1 MRISRPIAALTLS
14 LGFGA
19 GCSGSTQVP
28 MAAAPSIVTAPG
40 ATSAKITARDLR
52 TRLFIIAADS
62 MMGRQVGTLGN
73 FKAISYIASE
83 LERMGVEPAGE
94 DGYFQE
100 LPMYTRT
107 MVSTGN
113 LTVGQREFVAGE
125 DWAAL
130 PPIPQLGGLPVG
142 SIGNIDGVPVVYGG
156 DMADPTTFISA
167 EQAAGNLVILAP
179 PLDENGD
186 PTFGIA
192 APAIIA
198 WPEAA
203 GIAMANF
210 DGLPGQFL
218 SFFMAPQTFMST
230 EEPTDPS
237 GALALFISLEMAEA
251 MLGSPFA
258 DLEPGATG
266 TSVSGSFSFE
276 TTSPEVPTMNV
287 IGIVRGSD
295 PELRNQ
301 YVAIGA
307 HSDHVGFNQNP
318 VPHDSLR
325 AYLEVVRPLG
335 AESSSRA
342 ATDEEAAA
350 IVDVLDVLRA
360 RRPMDRPDSISNG
373 ADDDGSG
380 TVTTLELA
388 EAFASSPTRP
398 RRSVLF
404 VFHNGEE
411 GGLLGARHFTDNPTV
426 PRDSIVAQLNMDM
439 IGRGQTSDVSKGGP
453 AYVQLIGSR
462 RLSTEL
468 GDIVEAVNEAGGH
481 GFEFDYEYDAD
492 GHPSNFYCRS
502 DHAMY
507 ARHGIP
513 IVFFSTGSH
522 RDYHQVTDEPQ
533 YIQYDKMAR
542 IGNLIKAVADEVLN
556 LDHRVEVDGP
566 VPEDPNAPCQQ

>member
-1 MRISRPIAALTLS
+1 MRISRPIAALSLS
-14 LGFGA
+14 LGFGS
-19 GCSGSTQVP
+19 GCSGSAQVP
-28 MAAAPSIVTAPG
+28 TAAAPLVAPASV
-40 ATSAKITARDLR
+40 ATSAEITARDLR
-52 TRLFIIAADS
+52 TRLFVVAADS
-62 MMGRQVGTLGN
+62 MMGRKVGTLGN

-83 LERMGVEPAGE
+83 LERVGVEPAGE

-107 MVSTGN
+107 LVSSGG
-113 LTVGQREFVAGE
+113 LTVAQREFVAGE
-125 DWAAL
+125 DWAPL

-142 SIGNIDGVPVVYGG
+142 SVGTIDGVPVVYGG
-156 DMADPTTFISA
+156 DMADPGSLISA
-167 EQAAGNLVILAP
+167 DQAAGKLVILAP

-192 APAIIA
+192 ASAIGG
-198 WPEAA
+198 WPGAA

-210 DGLPGQFL
+210 DGLPRPFL
-218 SFFMAPQTFMST
+218 GFFMAPQSFMS
-230 EEPTDPS
+230 EEVPTDAQ
-237 GALALFISLEMAEA
+237 GALVLFISLEMAEA
-251 MLGSPFA
+251 ILGGPFA

-266 TSVSGSFSFE
+266 TSVAGGFSFE
-276 TTSPEVPTMNV
+276 TTAPEVPTMNV

-307 HSDHVGFNQNP
+307 HTDHIGFNQNP

-325 AYLEVVRPLG
+325 AFLEVVRPLG
-335 AESSSRA
+335 AESPRRDP
-342 ATDEEAAA
+342 TDEEAVA
-350 IVDVLDVLRA
+350 IASVLDGLRA

-380 TVTTLELA
+380 TVTTMALA
-388 EAFASSPTRP
+388 EAFASAPTKP

-411 GGLLGARHFTDNPTV
+411 AGLLGAKHFTDNPTV
-426 PRDSIVAQLNMDM
+426 PRDSIVAQLNIDM
-439 IGRGQTSDVSKGGP
+439 IGRGRTSDLSEAGP
-453 AYVQLIGSR
+453 GYVQLIGSR

-468 GDIVEAVNEAGGH
+468 GDIVEAVNAAGGH
-481 GFEFDYEYDAD
+481 DFEFDYEYDAD

-507 ARHGIP
+507 ARYGIP

-533 YIQYDKMAR
+533 YIDYGKMAR
-542 IGNLIKAVADEVLN
+542 IGKLIKGVADEVLN
-556 LDHRVEVDGP
+556 LDHRLVVDGA
-566 VPEDPNAPCQQ
+566 VPENPNAPCQQ

>member
-1 MRISRPIAALTLS
+1 
-14 LGFGA
+14 
-19 GCSGSTQVP
+19 
-28 MAAAPSIVTAPG
+28 
-40 ATSAKITARDLR
+40 
-52 TRLFIIAADS
+52 
-62 MMGRQVGTLGN
+62 
-73 FKAISYIASE
+73 
-83 LERMGVEPAGE
+83 
-94 DGYFQE
+94 
-100 LPMYTRT
+100 
-107 MVSTGN
+107 
-113 LTVGQREFVAGE
+113 
-125 DWAAL
+125 
-130 PPIPQLGGLPVG
+130 
-142 SIGNIDGVPVVYGG
+142 
-156 DMADPTTFISA
+156 
-167 EQAAGNLVILAP
+167 
-179 PLDENGD
+179 
-186 PTFGIA
+186 
-192 APAIIA
+192 
-198 WPEAA
+198 
-203 GIAMANF
+203 
-210 DGLPGQFL
+210 
-218 SFFMAPQTFMST
+218 
-230 EEPTDPS
+230 
-237 GALALFISLEMAEA
+237 
-251 MLGSPFA
+251 
-258 DLEPGATG
+258 
-266 TSVSGSFSFE
+266 
-276 TTSPEVPTMNV
+276 MNV

-335 AESSSRA
+335 AESPSRA
-342 ATDEEAAA
+342 ATDEEAVAVA
-350 IVDVLDVLRA
+350 DVLDVLRA
-360 RRPMDRPDSISNG
+360 RRPVDRPDSISNG

-388 EAFASSPTRP
+388 EAFASSPTKP

-411 GGLLGARHFTDNPTV
+411 AGLLGAQHFTDNPTV

-439 IGRGQTSDVSKGGP
+439 IGRGQTSDVSEGGP

-556 LDHRVEVDGP
+556 LDHRVVVDGP

>member
-1 MRISRPIAALTLS
+1 AALALS
-14 LGFGA
+14 LGFSA
-19 GCSGSTQVP
+19 GCSGSAQVP
-28 MAAAPSIVTAPG
+28 AAAAPSAAPAAATPSG
-40 ATSAKITARDLR
+40 ATSPDITAQDLR
-52 TRLFIIAADS
+52 TRLFIVAADS
-62 MMGRQVGTLGN
+62 MTGREVGTWGN

-100 LPMYTRT
+100 LPMHTRT
-107 MVSTGN
+107 LVSSGS
-113 LTVGQREFVAGE
+113 LTVGQRDFVAGE
-125 DWAAL
+125 DWAPL
-130 PPIPQLGGLPVG
+130 PPLPQLGGLPVG
-142 SIGNIDGVPVVYGG
+142 STGDIDGVPVVYGG
-156 DMADPTTFISA
+156 DMADPSTFISA
-167 EQAAGNLVILAP
+167 EQAAGKLVILAP
-179 PLDENGD
+179 PLDEDGN

-192 APAIIA
+192 APAIVA
-198 WPEAA
+198 WSEAA

-210 DGLPGQFL
+210 DGLPRPFL
-218 SFFMAPQTFMST
+218 GFFMAPQSFMS
-230 EEPTDPS
+230 EEGPTDS
-237 GALALFISLEMAEA
+237 RGALALFISLEMAETI
-251 MLGSPFA
+251 LGSPFA
-258 DLEPGATG
+258 DLEPGAIG
-266 TSVSGSFSFE
+266 TPVAGSFSFE
-276 TTSPEVPTMNV
+276 TTPPEVPTLNV

-307 HSDHVGFNQNP
+307 HSDHVGFSQNP

-325 AYLEVVRPLG
+325 AFLEVVRPLG
-335 AESSSRA
+335 AESPNRA
-342 ATDEEAAA
+342 PTDEEAATVA
-350 IVDVLDVLRA
+350 TVLEGLRA
-360 RRPMDRPDSISNG
+360 LRPVDRPDSISNG

-388 EAFASSPTRP
+388 EAFASAPTKP

-411 GGLLGARHFTDNPTV
+411 AGLLGSRYFTDHPTV

-439 IGRGQTSDVSKGGP
+439 IGRGQTSDLSEAGP
-453 AYVQLIGSR
+453 GYLQLIGSR

-468 GDIVEAVNEAGGH
+468 GDIVEAVNEAGDY
-481 GFEFDYEYDAD
+481 GFEFDYQYDAD

-507 ARHGIP
+507 ARYGIP

-533 YIQYDKMAR
+533 YIEYDKMAR
-542 IGNLIKAVADEVLN
+542 IGNLIKAIADEVLN
-556 LDHRVEVDGP
+556 LDNRVEVDGP
-566 VPEDPNAPCQQ
+566 VPEDPNAPCRQ